1 MNYSDDPPED
11 LIKETY
17 AHFGLAYYL
26 SECVHKELCHIQ
38 AFASFQSASQ
48 ITRPRIEEKLSYAYS
63 LTLGQLKDQL
73 KNQFPQDLLSKLDFA
88 LEQRNFLAH
97 HFWFERAYLMF
108 STHGLESIIYEL
120 VSMTEIFRRLNQEL
134 SEFAK
139 PKYEKLGLTEDIIQQ
154 HLKKIE
160 EAKQMDFDPFPDKR
174 RPKKQEKIIRAWEFA
189 LPNGTKPLIFETEDG
204 CLFQLC
210 DVGLGW
216 TYYDKIGND
225 WKINEKIQ
233 TFLPATIKPRPKDC
247 QPWNYE
253 FRLLKGSM
261 LWIRPG
267 TRPRTFIWGVKT
279 KE

>member
-1 MNYSDDPPED
+1 MNYSDSPTED

-17 AHFGLAYYL
+17 AHFGLTYYL

-38 AFASFQSASQ
+38 AFASFQSASH
-48 ITRPRIEEKLSYAYS
+48 ITRPRMEEKLSHAYS

-73 KNQFPQDLLSKLDFA
+73 KDQLPQDLVLKLDFA

-97 HFWFERAYLMF
+97 HFWFERAHLMF
-108 STHGLESIIYEL
+108 STHGLESIISEL
-120 VSMTEIFRRLNQEL
+120 ESMTELFRNLNQEL

-139 PKYEKLGLTEDIIQQ
+139 PKYEKLGLTEDIVQ
-154 HLKKIE
+154 HHMQK
-160 EAKQMDFDPFPDKR
+160 AKDAKPMDFDPFPDKR
-174 RPKKQEKIIRAWEFA
+174 RPKKQEKIMRAWEFT
-189 LPNGTKPLIFETEDG
+189 LPNGIKPLIFETEDG
-204 CLFQLC
+204 CFWQLC

-216 TYYDKIGND
+216 TYYDKIGKD

-233 TFLPATIKPRPKDC
+233 AFLPATIKPRPKDC

-253 FRLLKGSM
+253 FLLSKGAT

-267 TRPRTFIWGVKT
+267 KRPRTFICGVKT
-279 KE
+279 QK